1 MCAVGITREL
11 WGLRHWDGYSSDIAE
26 HDSSVARGLRD
37 TRRDTLVSTSTY
49 SSLSE
54 SNYSDSESDTYTY
67 VRPLGMPLTP
77 IAEEDEPPPPQPPHA
92 SCSSLVATID
102 EIRLSNPD
110 LYAATEVLDESVEGE
125 ADWAWQPLSQTEI
138 DFLAQL
144 KPPDELS
151 QAKPPPPNRLRRK
164 FSLLRERFELGPVE
178 EEDKDAA
185 VSQRRWDGLTAGDK
199 TVTLVPVAS

>member
-1 MCAVGITREL
+1 
-11 WGLRHWDGYSSDIAE
+11 
-26 HDSSVARGLRD
+26 
-37 TRRDTLVSTSTY
+37 
-49 SSLSE
+49 
-54 SNYSDSESDTYTY
+54 
-67 VRPLGMPLTP
+67 MPLTP
-77 IAEEDEPPPPQPPHA
+77 IAEDEEPPPPQPPHA
-92 SCSSLVATID
+92 SCSSLVMTID

-110 LYAATEVLDESVEGE
+110 LYASTEVLDESVEGE

-144 KPPDELS
+144 KPPVEPN
-151 QAKPPPPNRLRRK
+151 QTIPPPPPNRLRRK

-178 EEDKDAA
+178 EEDKEA